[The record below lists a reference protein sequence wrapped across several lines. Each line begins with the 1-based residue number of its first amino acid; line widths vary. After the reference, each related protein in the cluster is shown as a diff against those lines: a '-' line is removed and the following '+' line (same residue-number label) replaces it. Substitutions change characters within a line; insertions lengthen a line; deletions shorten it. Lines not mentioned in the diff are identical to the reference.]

1 MKRSV
6 SVSAGPKLWGGTGK
20 LWSSATVSALYRAE
34 RRQEMK
40 KQVYGAKDL
49 QELLGVSESK
59 AYAYI
64 RQMNAELQEKGFL
77 TVRGRVPAA
86 YVKERFFGVTAD
98 ESA

>member
-1 MKRSV
+1 
-6 SVSAGPKLWGGTGK
+6 
-20 LWSSATVSALYRAE
+20 
-34 RRQEMK
+34 MK
-40 KQVYGAKDL
+40 KQVYSAKDL

-77 TVRGRVPAA
+77 TVRGKIPAA
-86 YVKERFFGVTAD
+86 YVEKRFFGVVAD